1 MKRSIQHKGAKIR
14 MCSAC
19 GQRAVKD
26 DVKYLRIVRSKDGTV
41 CVDKTYALPGRGAYV
56 CNHRECVK
64 KLCKT
69 RRLSHLLRGPV
80 PEEIYLQLQREVGLD
95 A

>member
-1 MKRSIQHKGAKIR
+1 MKKSIQHKGAKIR

-19 GQRAVKD
+19 GQRSVKD
-26 DVKYLRIVRSKDGTV
+26 EVKYLRIVRSKDGTV
-41 CVDKTYALPGRGAYV
+41 SVDKNYTLSGRGAYV
-56 CNHRECVK
+56 CFHPDCVK

-80 PEEIYLQLQREVGLD
+80 PEEIYRQLQREVGLD